1 MGKKKR
7 IKVHFTC
14 ICLYALT
21 EKKKTKKKRSL
32 CRRDDSTMTPEF
44 FSQFILYGT
53 LTSATRVGTGLEAAK
68 SQTFPG
74 GRGELITE
82 VSLFLPLQL
91 KKKKKYYKGDWRAE
105 SNEKSLYFHFHM
117 TCILKTNLDFCCQI

>member
-1 MGKKKR
+1 
-7 IKVHFTC
+7 
-14 ICLYALT
+14 
-21 EKKKTKKKRSL
+21 
-32 CRRDDSTMTPEF
+32 MTPEF

-91 KKKKKYYKGDWRAE
+91 KKKKKSIIKATGEQRAMRKVCA
-105 SNEKSLYFHFHM
+105 STF
-117 TCILKTNLDFCCQI
+117 T

>member
-1 MGKKKR
+1 
-7 IKVHFTC
+7 
-14 ICLYALT
+14 
-21 EKKKTKKKRSL
+21 
-32 CRRDDSTMTPEF
+32 MTPEF

-91 KKKKKYYKGDWRAE
+91 KKKKKSIIKATGEQRATRKVCT
-105 SNEKSLYFHFHM
+105 STF
-117 TCILKTNLDFCCQI
+117 T

>member
-91 KKKKKYYKGDWRAE
+91 KKKKSIIKATGEQRATRKVCT
-105 SNEKSLYFHFHM
+105 STF
-117 TCILKTNLDFCCQI
+117 T